1 MLETGIKT
9 VGIDHAVLHVTDLE
23 RSKRFYIDLLGMT
36 VNHESSWQSFLWC
49 GEQQIALFQV
59 DQGTTIKPREDL
71 NHIAL
76 RLESGSYEEVK
87 AHLEANGHKVM
98 GRPGDDRC
106 IYFDDPD
113 GHRVQLLYPGAR
125 D

>member
-36 VNHESSWQSFLWC
+36 VNHESSWQSFLWR

-59 DQGTTIKPREDL
+59 DQGTSIMPRGDL
-71 NHIAL
+71 KHIAL
-76 RLESGSYEEVK
+76 RLGSGSYEEVK
-87 AHLEANGHKVM
+87 ERMEANGHRVT
-98 GRPGDDRC
+98 GRPGGDR
-106 IYFDDPD
+106 
-113 GHRVQLLYPGAR
+113 
-125 D
+125 